1 MVDEQFTKN
10 RILKE
15 AWERLSQHGYSNVI
29 IDELAAD
36 LGISKKT
43 IYKFFP
49 TKKDLIRNVVVGTFM
64 QLSGQITGL
73 FQDNQ
78 LEYTEKLKK
87 LFETVGVLAS
97 KIGPTFMDLQKN
109 APEIV
114 AELIELRQNLII
126 TNFRNLIEEGIVQG
140 IVRSDIKPDIAMLI
154 LINTVNSVAVPK
166 VLIEIP
172 YSIKEVFETVIK
184 VIFNGILNEG
194 HKI

>member
-1 MVDEQFTKN
+1 MPDEQFTRE
-10 RILKE
+10 RIINE
-15 AWERLSQHGYSNVI
+15 TFERLLRYGYAKLI
-29 IDELAAD
+29 IDDLAAD

-49 TKKDLIRNVVVGTFM
+49 TKKDLIRTVVLGTFM
-64 QLSGQITGL
+64 RISGQVTEL

-87 LFETVGVLAS
+87 LFETVGILAS
-97 KIGPTFMDLQKN
+97 KIGPTFVDLQKN
-109 APEIV
+109 APDIV
-114 AELIELRQNLII
+114 AELIELRQKLII
-126 TNFRNLIEEGIVQG
+126 THFRKLIEEGIAKG
-140 IVRSDIKPDIAMLI
+140 IVRSDMNPEITMLI
-154 LINTVNSVAVPK
+154 LVNTVNSVVIPQ

-172 YSIKEVFETVIK
+172 YSIKEVFETVIR